1 MYNALPAALC
11 VRVCVRDRDTQTDR
25 GKKKAEKRHGDT
37 KRKMERQRNNCGI
50 VDQNPGTVL

>member
-1 MYNALPAALC
+1 M
-11 VRVCVRDRDTQTDR
+11 RVCVRDRDTQTDR